1 MYISSASLQAVET
14 RVQHWYGETS
24 FLLCQHS
31 SSPRTNWNNKR
42 ELKPRGVQRKTLQL
56 GCRKKHP
63 KCIRQVFQFH
73 YLPDEVSASSFIRR
87 SWLGTL
93 RASHSR
99 HGSPSVCLVGMATQ
113 ELSCHAISRLT
124 LGILVW
130 NVTVETFWTFCS
142 WDNLSMLPLGKL
154 LCLESCNPNDTY
166 LDDLGSRYQ
175 TLGS

>member
-1 MYISSASLQAVET
+1 MCSE
-14 RVQHWYGETS
+14 R
-24 FLLCQHS
+24 LC
-31 SSPRTNWNNKR
+31 NWAA
-42 ELKPRGVQRKTLQL
+42 G
-56 GCRKKHP
+56 KKHS

-73 YLPDEVSASSFIRR
+73 YLPDEVSASRFIRR
-87 SWLGTL
+87 
-93 RASHSR
+93 RARCTTCIDRR
-99 HGSPSVCLVGMATQ
+99 HGFPSVCLVGMAAQ

-142 WDNLSMLPLGKL
+142 WDNLSILPLGKL
-154 LCLESCNPNDTY
+154 LCLETCNPNDTY